1 MLENN
6 PRLVSQIHHQA
17 VMVINIGFPSERV
30 LQLNTTSPTG
40 IHNLSEGTGLL
51 QFSITLLC
59 AEVKSRRKQKQTSII
74 EVIPIR
80 STNFISIS

>member
-17 VMVINIGFPSERV
+17 VMVINIGFPSEWI

-40 IHNLSEGTGLL
+40 VHNLSERTGLL
-51 QFSITLLC
+51 QSFIFNHPSLC
-59 AEVKSRRKQKQTSII
+59 
-74 EVIPIR
+74 R
-80 STNFISIS
+80 SKIKKETKADLHN